1 MAKESEIERF
11 FTQGCK
17 KKGWLCLKFVS
28 PSMTGLPDR
37 IILMPKGRI
46 FFAELKAPG
55 KKPRPLQV
63 VVHNRL
69 RKLGFSVC
77 VIDSKESAET
87 YIDVFSLL
95 GGDRNE
101 VRTP

>member
-1 MAKESEIERF
+1 MRESKIENF
-11 FTQGCK
+11 FVQGCK
-17 KKGWLCLKFVS
+17 KNGWLCLKFVS

-55 KKPRPLQV
+55 KKPRPIQQ
-63 VVHNRL
+63 VVHNKL

-77 VIDSKESAET
+77 VIDSIET
-87 YIDVFSLL
+87 ANVYLDVFSML
-95 GGDRNE
+95 GSDKRE
-101 VRTP
+101 IHTP

>member
-1 MAKESEIERF
+1 MAKESKIERF
-11 FTQGCK
+11 FVQGCK
-17 KKGWLCLKFVS
+17 KNGWLCLKFLS

-37 IILMPKGRI
+37 IILMPQGRI

-55 KKPRPLQV
+55 KRPRALQQA
-63 VVHNRL
+63 VHNQL

-77 VIDSKESAET
+77 VIDSIET
-87 YIDVFSLL
+87 ANTYLDVFGML

-101 VRTP
+101 VHTP